1 MSAVRS
7 AEESTMTKGNHSR
20 GYRFG
25 NFHVDSVER
34 VLFHDGEPVTLTA
47 KAFDTLLA
55 LLERHGHV
63 VSKRELM
70 DRVWPETHVDENN
83 LAQNISIL
91 RKALDSPDQGR
102 SSIETVPRRGYRFIG
117 EVHEVDDLTAP
128 SPRTVRSAP
137 ATQFT
142 PPKVRYA
149 RSGDVNIAY
158 EVLGDGP
165 RDLVFVM
172 GWVSHLD
179 YFWTEP
185 SFARFLRGLA
195 SFSRLILF
203 DKRGTGLSDRVADLP
218 TLEQRMDDV
227 RAVLEAVG
235 SERAALCGV
244 SEGGPM
250 CALYA
255 ATYPEKTDALIMI
268 GTYARRIWAPD
279 YPWAPTP
286 EQRERFLGTIARDW
300 GEPVGIAERAPSRAN
315 DPEFRDWWATYL
327 RMGASPGAAEQLTRM
342 NSEVDVR
349 HVLPTIRVPTQV
361 IHRTGDLCLRVEEGR
376 YVAQSIPGAMW
387 VELPGV
393 DHLPFVGDQDAIIDA
408 IREFLTGTHR
418 AAESADVL
426 ATVVAITLDRSHDRG
441 VSSWTAK
448 LERHGAHALREV
460 ELFRGRAFAG
470 MGDGDLLLATF
481 DGPARAIRCATA
493 IRDFAQQL
501 PVALRIGIHTGECR
515 LVEPRPTGTSVDIA
529 CLISGI
535 AKPGEVLAS
544 RTVRDLVAGSG
555 LVFREA
561 GSHALPDVPGESPL
575 FVVA

>member
-1 MSAVRS
+1 VV
-7 AEESTMTKGNHSR
+7 SR

-25 NFHVDSVER
+25 EFQLDEAER
-34 VLFHDGEPVTLTA
+34 TLSYGGKPVVLTA
-47 KAFDTLLA
+47 KAFETLLT
-55 LLERHGHV
+55 LVREHGRILG
-63 VSKRELM
+63 KEELM
-70 DRVWPETHVDENN
+70 DRIWPGIHVDENN
-83 LAQNISIL
+83 LAQNISLL
-91 RKALDSPDQGR
+91 RKTLGSHV
-102 SSIETVPRRGYRFIG
+102 IETIPRKGYRFAADVFPL
-117 EVHEVDDLTAP
+117 EPAARP
-128 SPRTVRSAP
+128 ARSA
-137 ATQFT
+137 FS

-185 SFARFLRGLA
+185 GFARFLRRLA

-203 DKRGTGLSDRVADLP
+203 DKRGTGLSDRVGDLP

-227 RAVLEAVG
+227 RAVLDAVG
-235 SERAALCGV
+235 SERASLCGV

-268 GTYARRIWAPD
+268 GTYARRLWAPD
-279 YPWAPTP
+279 YPWAPTR
-286 EQRERFLGTIARDW
+286 EQREQFLSTIRSNW
-300 GEPVGIAERAPSRAN
+300 GGPVGVEERAPSRAN
-315 DPEFRDWWATYL
+315 DPDFRDWWATYL

-349 HVLPTIRVPTQV
+349 DVLPTIRVPTLV

-376 YVAQSIPGAMW
+376 FVARSVPGAKW

-393 DHLPFVGDQDAIIDA
+393 DHLPFAGDQDAIIDA
-408 IREFLTGTHR
+408 MQDFLTGTHR
-418 AAESADVL
+418 VAETPDVL
-426 ATVVAITLDRSHDRG
+426 ATVVAVTAEESPDRDN
-441 VSSWTAK
+441 V
-448 LERHGAHALREV
+448 ERHTAHAIREI

-470 MGDGDLLLATF
+470 DPLLATF
-481 DGPARAIRCATA
+481 DGPARAVRCATA
-493 IRDFAQQL
+493 IRDYARQL
-501 PVALRIGIHTGECR
+501 PISLRVGIHTGECH
-515 LVEPRPTGTSVDIA
+515 LTDPRPLGASVDIA
-529 CLISGI
+529 RTIAGI
-535 AKPGEVLAS
+535 ARGGEVLAS

-555 LVFREA
+555 LVFRA
-561 GSHALPDVPGESPL
+561 SGSELHADAPL
-575 FVVA
+575 YVVG

>member
-1 MSAVRS
+1 
-7 AEESTMTKGNHSR
+7 MTSPSR
-20 GYRFG
+20 GYQFG
-25 NFHVDSVER
+25 EFRLDPVER
-34 VLFHDGEPVTLTA
+34 VLFHREEPVVLTA

-55 LLERHGHV
+55 LVERHGHV
-63 VSKRELM
+63 IDKRELM
-70 DRVWPETHVDENN
+70 DRIWPDTHVDENN
-83 LAQNISIL
+83 LAQNISLL
-91 RKALDSPDQGR
+91 RKVLDS
-102 SSIETVPRRGYRFIG
+102 SIIETVPRRGYRFLA
-117 EVHEVDDLTAP
+117 EVHDADDTPIARASHTP
-128 SPRTVRSAP
+128 
-137 ATQFT
+137 FT

-149 RSGDVNIAY
+149 RSGGVNIAY

-172 GWVSHLD
+172 GWISHLD

-227 RAVLEAVG
+227 RAVLDAVG
-235 SERAALCGV
+235 SKRAALCGV

-286 EQRERFLGTIARDW
+286 EQREAFLSTIARDW
-300 GEPVGIAERAPSRAN
+300 GEPVGVADRAPSRAN

-349 HVLPTIRVPTQV
+349 RVLPTIRVPTQV

-376 YVAQSIPGAMW
+376 YVARSIPGAEF

-393 DHLPFVGDQDAIIDA
+393 DHLPFVGDQDAIVDA
-408 IREFLTGTHR
+408 IRGFLTGTHR
-418 AAESADVL
+418 VAESADVL
-426 ATVVAITLDRSHDRG
+426 ATVVAITTD
-441 VSSWTAK
+441 APNEAEK
-448 LERHGAHALREV
+448 LERHVAHALREV

-470 MGDGDLLLATF
+470 NDELLLATF

-501 PVALRIGIHTGECR
+501 PVALHIGIHTGECR
-515 LVEPRPTGTSVDIA
+515 MSEPRPTGASVEMASSIA
-529 CLISGI
+529 GI
-535 AKPGEVLAS
+535 AKPGEILAS

-555 LVFREA
+555 LSFRSA
-561 GSHALPDVPGESPL
+561 GESPL

>member
-1 MSAVRS
+1 MAK
-7 AEESTMTKGNHSR
+7 ENPSR

-25 NFHVDSVER
+25 NFQIDCAER
-34 VLFHDGEPVTLTA
+34 VLFRDGQPVILTA

-55 LLERHGHV
+55 LVERDGRLV
-63 VSKRELM
+63 GKRELM

-91 RKALDSPDQGR
+91 RKVLDSPEHGQR
-102 SSIETVPRRGYRFIG
+102 YIETVPRRGYRFIG
-117 EVHEVDDLTAP
+117 RVQEVDDLTAD
-128 SPRTVRSAP
+128 STRVVRSAHG
-137 ATQFT
+137 TQFS

-172 GWVSHLD
+172 GWISHLD

-235 SERAALCGV
+235 SERASLCGV

-286 EQRERFLGTIARDW
+286 EQRELFLGTIARDW
-300 GEPVGIAERAPSRAN
+300 GGPVGIAERAPSRAN
-315 DPEFRDWWATYL
+315 DSEFRDWWATYL
-327 RMGASPGAAEQLTRM
+327 RMGASPGAAETLTRM

-376 YVAQSIPGAMW
+376 YVAQSIPGAVW

-418 AAESADVL
+418 VAESPDVL
-426 ATVVAITLDRSHDRG
+426 ATVVAISVDSASNTGQSSLDRH
-441 VSSWTAK
+441 A
-448 LERHGAHALREV
+448 AHALREV
-460 ELFRGRAFAG
+460 TLFRGRAFAG
-470 MGDGDLLLATF
+470 NSGDLLLATF
-481 DGPARAIRCATA
+481 DGPARAIRCTTA

-515 LVEPRPTGTSVDIA
+515 LVEPRPTGASVEVA
-529 CLISGI
+529 CTISRI
-535 AKPGEVLAS
+535 AKPGEILTS

-555 LVFREA
+555 LLFRAA
-561 GSHALPDVPGESPL
+561 GFHPLPDVPGESPL

>member
-1 MSAVRS
+1 MAIAQDSS
-7 AEESTMTKGNHSR
+7 
-20 GYRFG
+20 YRFG
-25 NFHVDSVER
+25 RFKADAAER
-34 VLFHDGEPVTLTA
+34 VLFRDGEPVILTA

-63 VSKRELM
+63 ASKCELM

-91 RKALDSPDQGR
+91 RKALGSSADGR
-102 SSIETVPRRGYRFIG
+102 GFIETVPRRGYRFIG
-117 EVHEVDDLTAP
+117 DVLVAGDLPAEAAAV
-128 SPRTVRSAP
+128 VRSSQHTPFA
-137 ATQFT
+137 

-172 GWVSHLD
+172 GWISHLD

-185 SFARFLRGLA
+185 SFARFLRRLA

-227 RAVLEAVG
+227 RAVLDAVG
-235 SERAALCGV
+235 SKRAALCGV

-268 GTYARRIWAPD
+268 GTYARRVWAPD

-286 EQRERFLGTIARDW
+286 EQREQFLGTIAKDW
-300 GEPVGIAERAPSRAN
+300 GGPVGIAERAPSRAN

-327 RMGASPGAAEQLTRM
+327 RMGASPGAAETLTRM

-376 YVAQSIPGAMW
+376 YVAQSIPGAQW

-393 DHLPFVGDQDAIIDA
+393 DHLPFVGDQDAIVDA
-408 IREFLTGTHR
+408 IQGFLTGSHR
-418 AAESADVL
+418 VAESADVL
-426 ATVVAITLDRSHDRG
+426 ATVVAIALDAAIETDQAS
-441 VSSWTAK
+441 
-448 LERHGAHALREV
+448 LERHHAHALREIA
-460 ELFRGRAFAG
+460 LFRGRAFAT
-470 MGDGDLLLATF
+470 DGNLMLATF

-515 LVEPRPTGTSVDIA
+515 LIDPQPTGASVEVA
-529 CLISGI
+529 RSISRI
-535 AKPGEVLAS
+535 AKQGEVLAS

-561 GSHALPDVPGESPL
+561 GAHSLPDVAGESLL

>member
-1 MSAVRS
+1 MERPRH
-7 AEESTMTKGNHSR
+7 E
-20 GYRFG
+20 YRFDG
-25 NFHVDSVER
+25 FCIDAEDGVLYRDSI
-34 VLFHDGEPVTLTA
+34 PVPLTP

-55 LLERHGHV
+55 LAERSGHV
-63 VSKRELM
+63 IGKHELLA
-70 DRVWPETHVDENN
+70 RVWPQVAVEENS
-83 LAQNISIL
+83 LAQNISLL
-91 RKALDSPDQGR
+91 RRTLGPKTGGDSY
-102 SSIETVPRRGYRFIG
+102 IETVPRRGYRLNARVEEIESASRATVELRSQGAFSPPP
-117 EVHEVDDLTAP
+117 VH
-128 SPRTVRSAP
+128 
-137 ATQFT
+137 
-142 PPKVRYA
+142 YA
-149 RSGDVNIAY
+149 RSRDVNIAY
-158 EVLGDGP
+158 QVLGDGP
-165 RDLVFVM
+165 LDLVFVM
-172 GWVSHLD
+172 GWISHLD

-235 SERAALCGV
+235 SERASLCGV

-286 EQRERFLGTIARDW
+286 EQRELFLGTIARDW
-300 GEPVGIAERAPSRAN
+300 GGPVGIAERAPSRAN

-327 RMGASPGAAEQLTRM
+327 RMGASPGAAETLTRM

-376 YVAQSIPGAMW
+376 YVAQSIPGAVW

-418 AAESADVL
+418 AAESPDVL
-426 ATVVAITLDRSHDRG
+426 ATVVAISVDSASETDK
-441 VSSWTAK
+441 SS
-448 LERHGAHALREV
+448 LERHAAHALREV
-460 ELFRGRAFAG
+460 SLFRGRAFA
-470 MGDGDLLLATF
+470 DRNGDLLLATF

-515 LVEPRPTGTSVDIA
+515 LVEPRPTGTS
-529 CLISGI
+529 
-535 AKPGEVLAS
+535 
-544 RTVRDLVAGSG
+544 
-555 LVFREA
+555 
-561 GSHALPDVPGESPL
+561 
-575 FVVA
+575 